1 VKPLSIALLYG
12 KAASIKLAW
21 KGLPG
26 TNAVAYYDNLEI
38 TDKKDIQRWA
48 QRSLFLLENAPE
60 MFFYLPLDPLGI
72 LV

>member
-12 KAASIKLAW
+12 KAARIKLAW

-38 TDKKDIQRWA
+38 TDKKIYNDGPRDNYP
-48 QRSLFLLENAPE
+48 F
-60 MFFYLPLDPLGI
+60 
-72 LV
+72 